1 MEYASNGSGYAC
13 SNRSGDGYASAGGSV
28 SDSYLRRMPRRRL
41 RFLGCTCGGHGP
53 CRATCRT
60 PVPE

>member
-1 MEYASNGSGYAC
+1 MEYASNGSGYA
-13 SNRSGDGYASAGGSV
+13 SGSSGGGYAAGGGQV
-28 SDSYLRRMPRRRL
+28 SGTYRHQTPRRRM

-53 CRATCRT
+53 CRATCRV